1 MWTYMYLTLSTGRSK
16 EWKWNL
22 GAHFIKVT
30 PSLQQSLQWKTTCI
44 GVIIKV
50 SVLNKKF
57 VPMTNHL
64 LKDPKWLINIHY
76 FVDLMNIN
84 TAMKNISSIGV
95 PTYLTLSTN
104 RSMEW
109 KWYLGAPF
117 YRGNSKSTTIPAMKK
132 TCMTAII
139 KVLVLNENFVP
150 MTNHLSKIQTDW

>member
-1 MWTYMYLTLSTGRSK
+1 MWTYMYLALSTGRSK

-44 GVIIKV
+44 GVVIKV
-50 SVLNKKF
+50 SILNKKF

-84 TAMKNISSIGV
+84 TTMKNISSTGV

>member
-1 MWTYMYLTLSTGRSK
+1 MYLTLSTGRFK

-22 GAHFIKVT
+22 EAHFIKVI
-30 PSLQQSLQWKTTCI
+30 PSLQQSLQWRTTCI
-44 GVIIKV
+44 SVIIKV
-50 SVLNKKF
+50 SVLNKKI

-84 TAMKNISSIGV
+84 IAMKNINSIGG

-109 KWYLGAPF
+109 KWNLGTPF
-117 YRGNSKSTTIPAMKK
+117 YRGNSKSITT
-132 TCMTAII
+132 
-139 KVLVLNENFVP
+139 LVVKNDMHNCYNQGFCP
-150 MTNHLSKIQTDW
+150 